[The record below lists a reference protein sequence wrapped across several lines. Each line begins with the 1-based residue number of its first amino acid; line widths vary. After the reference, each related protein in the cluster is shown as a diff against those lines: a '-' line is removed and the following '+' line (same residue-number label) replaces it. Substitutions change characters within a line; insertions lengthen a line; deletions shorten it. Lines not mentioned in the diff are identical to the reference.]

1 MKLTCSKCGAR
12 DARVSHPQSIWE
24 QLKAWCGIYQL
35 RCRRCQKRWET
46 SVWSDG
52 AWKYARCPRCYRQE
66 LTTWS
71 EQYYHSPAMMTVQ
84 LRMGATPYRCA
95 ACRCNFA
102 SFKECKER
110 FMWRH
115 NTRVPVPPTGGAAVA
130 SDLEVNGPAK
140 PARPDEFVQEAE
152 ALKGAHPPDVRI

>member
-1 MKLTCSKCGAR
+1 MKLTCSKCGVR
-12 DARVSHPQSIWE
+12 DARVSHPQSILE
-24 QLKAWCGIYQL
+24 QLKSWCGIYQL

-84 LRMGATPYRCA
+84 LRLGATPYRCA

-115 NTRVPVPPTGGAAVA
+115 STRVPAPGTPEAATA
-130 SDLEVNGPAK
+130 T
-140 PARPDEFVQEAE
+140 AE
-152 ALKGAHPPDVRI
+152 AVNDPANQPGPVEPSKEATQTNA

>member
-1 MKLTCSKCGAR
+1 MKLTCSSCGSR
-12 DARVSHPQSIWE
+12 DARVSRPKNFFE
-24 QLKAWCGIYQL
+24 QLKAWVGVYQL
-35 RCRRCQKRWET
+35 RCRKCQKRWET
-46 SVWSDG
+46 SVWSES

-71 EQYYHSPAMMTVQ
+71 EQYYHSPRMMTAM

-95 ACRCNFA
+95 ACRCNFT

-115 NTRVPVPPTGGAAVA
+115 KTRVPSEKAV
-130 SDLEVNGPAK
+130 GPETAQPIPK
-140 PARPDEFVQEAE
+140 EERGSPA
-152 ALKGAHPPDVRI
+152 

>member
-1 MKLTCSKCGAR
+1 MKLTCTKCGAR
-12 DARVSHPQSIWE
+12 DARVSHAQNLFE
-24 QLKAWCGIYQL
+24 QLKAWCGVYQL
-35 RCRRCQKRWET
+35 RCRRCQSRWET

-71 EQYYHSPAMMTVQ
+71 EQYYHSPRWTTIQ
-84 LRMGATPYRCA
+84 LRLGATPYRCA
-95 ACRCNFA
+95 ACRCNFC

-115 NTRVPVPPTGGAAVA
+115 ATRVPAPAPSDTITTAAV
-130 SDLEVNGPAK
+130 EVPVE
-140 PARPDEFVQEAE
+140 PSPEATQTK
-152 ALKGAHPPDVRI
+152 AG